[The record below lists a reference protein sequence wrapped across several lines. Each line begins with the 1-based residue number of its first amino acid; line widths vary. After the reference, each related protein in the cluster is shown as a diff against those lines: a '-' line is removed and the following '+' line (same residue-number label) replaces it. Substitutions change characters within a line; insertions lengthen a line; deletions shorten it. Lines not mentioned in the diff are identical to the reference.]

1 MFFKKPEK
9 KVILEYESYPASGVD
24 FEESSN
30 ESYTNNLPNHTV
42 ISRNIWEYEKMEDVP
57 FPVGEE
63 WEWIDCYK
71 ALYKIYHLIDNK
83 VEYVGP
89 NQNFVYELNRIY
101 SLPEGEEEFSKVDYC
116 GNGFHACL
124 TVKDALKWYNYISY
138 VSNVS
143 NYGYIYSISVITVVA
158 KAKLLVNKKDL
169 SNCYGRQNLDKG
181 KIVGKAIVLT
191 GFVSPEEVYA
201 NRKQDMYWTSSILNS
216 DACNYL
222 KSVCKTKG
230 VSLNTLEKFT
240 KNLNITFSDYKKML
254 SLVENGQPFDMTYA
268 QCMFDVYVVENKK
281 VSQCLNMNY
290 GHVLAEEIINHL
302 DYQFAMRLADND
314 DAYNRSLS
322 IAEKMQILYS
332 HQMLSKK

>member
-9 KVILEYESYPASGVD
+9 KVVIAYDSYPASGVD
-24 FEESSN
+24 FEESSS
-30 ESYTNNLPNHTV
+30 ESYTNNLPNHT
-42 ISRNIWEYEKMEDVP
+42 IINNHTWEYEKMEDVP
-57 FPVGEE
+57 FPVGED

-71 ALYKIYHLIDNK
+71 ALYKTYYEKIR
-83 VEYVGP
+83 YVGP
-89 NQNFVYELNRIY
+89 NRQFVYELNKVY
-101 SLPEGEEEFSKVDYC
+101 ALPEGEEEFSKVDYC

-138 VSNVS
+138 VSN
-143 NYGYIYSISVITVVA
+143 YGYIYSISVKLTVVA

-169 SNCYGRQNLDKG
+169 SNCYGKQNLDNG

-191 GFVSPEEVYA
+191 GFVSPEEVYS
-201 NRKQDMYWTSSILNS
+201 NREQDMYWTSSILNS
-216 DACNYL
+216 NACDYL
-222 KSVCKTKG
+222 KSACKTKE
-230 VSLNTLEKFT
+230 VSLNTLEKLT
-240 KNLNITFSDYKKML
+240 KNLNITLFDYKKML
-254 SLVENGQPFDMTYA
+254 NLVENGKHFDMTYA
-268 QCMFDVYVVENKK
+268 QCMFDVYIDEDKK

-290 GHVLAEEIINHL
+290 GHVLAEEIISHL
-302 DYQFAMRLADND
+302 DYRLAIKLADND

>member
-1 MFFKKPEK
+1 M
-9 KVILEYESYPASGVD
+9 
-24 FEESSN
+24 
-30 ESYTNNLPNHTV
+30 
-42 ISRNIWEYEKMEDVP
+42 
-57 FPVGEE
+57 
-63 WEWIDCYK
+63 
-71 ALYKIYHLIDNK
+71 
-83 VEYVGP
+83 
-89 NQNFVYELNRIY
+89 
-101 SLPEGEEEFSKVDYC
+101 DYC

-124 TVKDALKWYNYISY
+124 TIKDALKWYNYISY
-138 VSNVS
+138 VSN
-143 NYGYIYSISVITVVA
+143 YGYIYSISVKLIVVA

-169 SNCYGRQNLDKG
+169 SNCYGNQKLDKG

-191 GFVSPEEVYA
+191 GFVNPEEVYA
-201 NRKQDMYWTSSILNS
+201 NREQDMYWTSSILNS

-230 VSLNTLEKFT
+230 VSLNTLEKLT